1 MEEENITMGKIF
13 EKFGDI
19 FGGHFN
25 TPSKEE
31 QIIAIL
37 KKYKED
43 AEKEYKFGDLNKIV
57 YYFNLS
63 RSKKGLRDLSGELM
77 PEKEEDE
84 YRSKCNLGNY
94 TSFSNYMT
102 KIDKH

>member
-63 RSKKGLRDLSGELM
+63 RSKKGLRDLS
-77 PEKEEDE
+77 
-84 YRSKCNLGNY
+84 NLCLKKKRM
-94 TSFSNYMT
+94 S
-102 KIDKH
+102 IDQNVI